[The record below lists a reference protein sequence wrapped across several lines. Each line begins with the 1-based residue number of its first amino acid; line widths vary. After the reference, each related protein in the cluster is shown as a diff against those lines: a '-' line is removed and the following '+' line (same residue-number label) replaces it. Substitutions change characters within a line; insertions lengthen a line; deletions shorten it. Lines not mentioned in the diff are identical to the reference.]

1 MSFIK
6 TPIVYKFKNY
16 CKLEKTKFN
25 FKIDSINIE
34 DLSELNLVFQKI
46 NINMVLKEKDL
57 LYINGNEIKY
67 KDKDKDNVLDGYIT
81 KPEWKIKILIQGF
94 KKSTS
99 GKYSPIW
106 KITNAKL

>member
-34 DLSELNLVFQKI
+34 DLTELNLVFQKI

-57 LYINGNEIKY
+57 LYINGNERKY
-67 KDKDKDNVLDGYIT
+67 KDKILDDYVP
-81 KPEWKIKILIQGF
+81 KPEWKINILIQGF

>member
-34 DLSELNLVFQKI
+34 DLTELNLVFQKI

-67 KDKDKDNVLDGYIT
+67 KDKVLDDYVP